1 MAVVKLGSKVKTNL
15 AGTIR
20 YVINPIKNGGGRL
33 VYASYSHERHD
44 ANMLAEP
51 MIHDLERCANGLRKD
66 GVLALHLK
74 HSFSPGEHV
83 NAEQVHELGVMLAEA
98 ITGGDYKYVVST
110 HMDRH
115 HLHNHIVI
123 CAANRRSGRK
133 MRLTRRSIDQWRA
146 ISDELCRREGL
157 NVLKNPD
164 VEAAADRVDMRGT
177 MRRTPG
183 QNTEPI
189 SGYDV
194 PVIEST
200 GRGVDMGEL
209 YAAAKGRGIKERM
222 RILIDL
228 DAAKAS
234 SIGEFSWLLDLH
246 GIGLA
251 MRGGARR
258 SRTGR
263 RDANSVARDLARRT
277 RSMPSVRGLRMA
289 GTCCI

>member
-1 MAVVKLGSKVKTNL
+1 
-15 AGTIR
+15 
-20 YVINPIKNGGGRL
+20 
-33 VYASYSHERHD
+33 
-44 ANMLAEP
+44 
-51 MIHDLERCANGLRKD
+51 
-66 GVLALHLK
+66 
-74 HSFSPGEHV
+74 
-83 NAEQVHELGVMLAEA
+83 
-98 ITGGDYKYVVST
+98 
-110 HMDRH
+110 
-115 HLHNHIVI
+115 
-123 CAANRRSGRK
+123 

-200 GRGVDMGEL
+200 GRGVDVGEL

-234 SIGEFSWLLDLH
+234 SIGEFSRLLDLH

>member
-1 MAVVKLGSKVKTNL
+1 M
-15 AGTIR
+15 
-20 YVINPIKNGGGRL
+20 
-33 VYASYSHERHD
+33 
-44 ANMLAEP
+44 
-51 MIHDLERCANGLRKD
+51 
-66 GVLALHLK
+66 
-74 HSFSPGEHV
+74 
-83 NAEQVHELGVMLAEA
+83 
-98 ITGGDYKYVVST
+98 
-110 HMDRH
+110 
-115 HLHNHIVI
+115 
-123 CAANRRSGRK
+123 
-133 MRLTRRSIDQWRA
+133 
-146 ISDELCRREGL
+146 
-157 NVLKNPD
+157 LKNPD

-234 SIGEFSWLLDLH
+234 SIGEFSRLLDLH
-246 GIGLA
+246 GIGLGDA
-251 MRGGARR
+251 WRGRDVHGP
-258 SRTGR
+258 GR
-263 RDANSVARDLARRT
+263 RGANSVARDLARRT